1 MFEHLDDENIPRADS
16 DTVDA
21 VVDRAAGL
29 RRRSLLTRSA
39 VATVA
44 VVALVGVAAGAAA
57 LSSDDSGT
65 RTAAANADELEA
77 PGEPEVGTPPPSTA
91 PPITAQE
98 APSTTAPTEVAGEQ
112 LEAPSAPSPTTPAPA
127 APAPAP
133 TGSYQGTVVAPSGW
147 TVDITVSGPGGSWSY
162 SALTNG
168 SPFSQAGV
176 KAGTYTLEWT
186 AESPPAP
193 PGPGDAEIGTAMRVG
208 RQQFTVSKGQTTS
221 VTVVV

>member
-1 MFEHLDDENIPRADS
+1 MFEHLDDESIPSADS

-21 VVDRAAGL
+21 VVGRAAGL

-57 LSSDDSGT
+57 FTTSDDPS
-65 RTAAANADELEA
+65 RTAAASADDVEA

-91 PPITAQE
+91 PPTTAQE

-112 LEAPSAPSPTTPAPA
+112 VEAPAPTTPTPA

-133 TGSYQGTVVAPSGW
+133 TGSYQGTVVAPGGW
-147 TVDITVSGPGGSWSY
+147 TVNITVSGPGGSWSY

-168 SPFSQAGV
+168 THFAQAGIDT
-176 KAGTYTLEWT
+176 GSYHISWT
-186 AESPPAP
+186 ATSPPAP
-193 PGPGDAEIGTAMRVG
+193 PGEGGTEIGTATRAG
-208 RQQFTVSKGQTTS
+208 QQQFTVVAGQTTS